1 MDFQKILTFY
11 CFCIKIKGME
21 TYIFDK
27 RKIEALISDFYIS
40 TGIPITLYDINQVA
54 IASSGVHID
63 YCVLIKN
70 TAERRRLCRLY
81 DLQHI
86 ERAKETRDSVYY
98 TCHAGNK
105 EVITPIFYEDT
116 IIAYLQI
123 GQFRMCSPTYEDALI
138 LLDLGCTNFKRMHAA
153 LNDIPIVSKQKLTS
167 LQNILNIIIKS
178 FWEDGLITRK
188 RSMLSVK
195 IEQYIL
201 ENISQKIYI
210 DELCSRFNVSRNSLY
225 ELFYNEF
232 GVAINEFMIIKRIE
246 YAKELLRNS
255 DKSVSEISCLCGFID
270 YNYFIRIFKTK
281 CDITPL
287 KYRKMFE
294 K

>member
-1 MDFQKILTFY
+1 
-11 CFCIKIKGME
+11 ME

-40 TGIPITLYDINQVA
+40 TGIPITLYDINQIA
-54 IASSGVHID
+54 IASSGKHID
-63 YCVLIKN
+63 YCKLIRN
-70 TAERRRLCRLY
+70 SAEQRKLCRAY
-81 DLQHI
+81 DLKHI

-123 GQFRMCSPTYEDALI
+123 GQFRTCSPTYEDALI
-138 LLDLGCTNFKRMHAA
+138 LLDLGCTNFKRINTA
-153 LNDIPIVSKQKLTS
+153 LSEIPLVPNQKLTS
-167 LQNILNIIIKS
+167 LQNLLKVIIKS

-201 ENISQKIYI
+201 ENINQKIYI
-210 DELCSRFNVSRNSLY
+210 DELCNRFNISRNSLY

-232 GVAINEFMIIKRIE
+232 GVAINEFIITKRIE
-246 YAKELLRNS
+246 LAKEHLQKSN
-255 DKSVSEISCLCGFID
+255 KSVSEISSLCGFTD
-270 YNYFIRIFKTK
+270 YNYFIRIFKAK
-281 CDITPL
+281 CNVTPL
-287 KYRKMFE
+287 KYRKMFD